1 MKDTSFGLTRRDL
14 LKGAAAGAAGLA
26 LKPMISLAS
35 QSEHP
40 LVGTAG
46 RLGRS
51 TPDGLGIDPAG
62 IAAFVRA
69 VNEKLGG
76 LHSMMLL
83 RHGKVA
89 AESWWVPYEP
99 RWPQVLFSLSKSFT
113 STAAGLAVAEG
124 RLKVTDKVVSFFPD
138 KLPAKVSENLAAM
151 TVKDLLTMNTGHD
164 KEPMRTSADWVK
176 DFLAVPVAHQPGT
189 HFLYNTSGSHVVAAI
204 VQKVTG
210 QRVLDYLTPRL
221 FQPLGIVGATWE
233 QSPSGIDAGGYGL
246 MVRTE
251 DIAKFGQLY
260 LQKGRWGEKQI
271 IPAAWVVE
279 ATSKQVPN
287 GDPSQ
292 PSDWTQGYGYQFWQ
306 CRHGHYR
313 GDGAFGQYCVVMQH
327 YDAVLAITSGL
338 NDLQGVLNAAWD
350 HLLPA
355 MSASVGRKS
364 DSETKELLLHQ
375 ERSFPT
381 GKKSSPRA
389 PSLSGKTYVFE
400 PNDERLESATVTFKP
415 DRAVIEIKGANG
427 VQRTEYGYSGWIFG
441 MSEEP
446 QGKRPVS
453 GRGAWP
459 ADNRLSTKLCFID
472 SPFEW
477 TQDLVFD
484 ENGLTIENRKW
495 NVGFGPGERPA
506 LKAKRA

>member
-1 MKDTSFGLTRRDL
+1 MKDTSSGLTRRDL
-14 LKGAAAGAAGLA
+14 LRGAAAGAAGLA
-26 LKPMISLAS
+26 LKPMISFAS
-35 QSEHP
+35 QSEFP
-40 LVGTAG
+40 IVGTAG
-46 RLGRS
+46 RLARS
-51 TPDGLGIDPAG
+51 SPGALGIDPAG
-62 IAAFVRA
+62 IAAFVRT
-69 VNEKLGG
+69 VDEKLGG

-113 STAAGLAVAEG
+113 STAAGMAVAEG
-124 RLKVTDKVVSFFPD
+124 RMKVTDKVVSFFPE
-138 KLPAKVSENLAAM
+138 KLPANVSENLAEM

-164 KEPMRTSADWVK
+164 KEPMRISKDWVK
-176 DFLAVPVAHQPGT
+176 DFLATPVAHKPGT

-233 QSPSGIDAGGYGL
+233 QSPSGVDAGGYGL

-271 IPAAWVVE
+271 LPAAWVAE
-279 ATSKQVPN
+279 ATSRQVSN

-306 CRHGHYR
+306 CRHGLYR
-313 GDGAFGQYCVVMQH
+313 GDGAFGQYCVVMQP

-338 NDLQGVLNAAWD
+338 NDLQGVLNAAWE

-355 MSASVGRKS
+355 MSTSAGRKS
-364 DSETKELLLHQ
+364 DPEMKELLLHQ
-375 ERSFPT
+375 ERPYPV
-381 GKKSSPRA
+381 GKRSSPLA
-389 PSLSGKTYVFE
+389 PNLSGKTYVFE
-400 PNDERLESATVTFKP
+400 PNNERLESVTITLKP
-415 DRAVIEIKGANG
+415 DRAVLQVTGPDG
-427 VQRTEYGYSGWIFG
+427 VQKAEYGYSGWIFATL
-441 MSEEP
+441 EEP

-453 GRGAWP
+453 GRAAWL
-459 ADNRLSTKLCFID
+459 AENRLATKLCYID

-477 TQDLVFD
+477 TQELVF
-484 ENGLTIENRKW
+484 NGESLTIEKRAW
-495 NVGFGPGERPA
+495 NVFFGPGERPP
-506 LKAKRA
+506 LKAKRV